1 MNSTKPRLAAGI
13 PPAAGKNRTVPV
25 TAAYWLSLA
34 ATPTFAGM
42 ALLTG
47 LPGGD
52 MPDMLCSAGHG
63 SSALAGMSVM
73 YALMSVFHLSPWLK
87 LISGR

>member
-1 MNSTKPRLAAGI
+1 MSRTNPRLAAGI
-13 PPAAGKNRTVPV
+13 PAAAGKSRSAPV
-25 TAAYWLSLA
+25 TAAHWLSLA

-63 SSALAGMSVM
+63 SSALTGMAVM
-73 YALMSVFHLSPWLK
+73 YALMGSFICRP
-87 LISGR
+87 G